1 MTLATWL
8 LFCLTETALCLIPG
22 PAVLLVLSTALRR
35 GFPSATRATAG
46 ILAGNTMYF
55 ALSATGI
62 AAVLVASHVV
72 FSALKWAGAAYLVWL
87 GLRMMLARSDGHG
100 GGRERPAG
108 NARGVF
114 VRAFIVQA
122 ANPKALVFFIALLP
136 QFINPAGSVPQ
147 QILLL
152 GLSSV
157 AIEFTVLSGYAALAA
172 GARTFTVTRFS
183 GLLER
188 IGGAILIAAGAR
200 LAWYR
205 IG

>member
-8 LFCLTETALCLIPG
+8 LFCLTETALCMIPG
-22 PAVLLVLSTALRR
+22 PAVVLVLSTALRR

-62 AAVLVASHVV
+62 AAVIVASHVV

-87 GLRMMLARSDGHG
+87 GLGMLLAHAGGHG
-100 GGRERPAG
+100 SAAQRPAA
-108 NARGVF
+108 NAERIF

-157 AIEFTVLSGYAALAA
+157 AIEFIVLSSYAALVA
-172 GARTFTVTRFS
+172 GARTFAVTRFS

-205 IG
+205 ID

>member
-8 LFCLTETALCLIPG
+8 LFCVTETALCIIPG

-46 ILAGNTMYF
+46 ILTGNTMYF

-62 AAVLVASHVV
+62 AAVIVASHLV

-87 GLRMMLARSDGHG
+87 GLRMLLTRSSGHG
-100 GGRERPAG
+100 AGAPRPAG
-108 NARGVF
+108 SAGRVF
-114 VRAFIVQA
+114 VRAFVVQA

-157 AIEFTVLSGYAALAA
+157 AIEFMVLSGYAALAA

-205 IG
+205 ID